1 MAAQTISSHIWWA
14 SGLLQVETPKLTPL
28 LPLLLASKGKT
39 FRRSTMYSAF
49 LDVLPAY
56 DPLPHLM
63 TQRLLQL
70 HCIRRRLYNLSKV
83 LYTGGSFSVNAFV
96 CLTSVQR
103 TPTEGTYSSCLYSR
117 IAFISVSL
125 CRLSHGPCT
134 KPSKD
139 LLAEAPA
146 SAYSCMQDEG
156 LAL

>member
-1 MAAQTISSHIWWA
+1 M
-14 SGLLQVETPKLTPL
+14 QVETPKLTPL

-56 DPLPHLM
+56 DPLPHSM
-63 TQRLLQL
+63 TQRQLQL

-103 TPTEGTYSSCLYSR
+103 TPTEGTCSVCLYSR
-117 IAFISVSL
+117 IAFVSISL
-125 CRLSHGPCT
+125 CRLSQGPVRN
-134 KPSKD
+134 
-139 LLAEAPA
+139 LLRTFWLKHQRLHIHARRRPRFVV
-146 SAYSCMQDEG
+146 G
-156 LAL
+156 